1 MCYIMNNQIIYV
13 VVISMILQVLIL
25 FNVAHSLKVI
35 PQVLTHCVLI
45 SEHGEICLLGRKISE
60 I

>member
-1 MCYIMNNQIIYV
+1 MNNQIIYV

-35 PQVLTHCVLI
+35 PQVLTHCILI
-45 SEHGEICLLGRKISE
+45 GEHGEICL
-60 I
+60 